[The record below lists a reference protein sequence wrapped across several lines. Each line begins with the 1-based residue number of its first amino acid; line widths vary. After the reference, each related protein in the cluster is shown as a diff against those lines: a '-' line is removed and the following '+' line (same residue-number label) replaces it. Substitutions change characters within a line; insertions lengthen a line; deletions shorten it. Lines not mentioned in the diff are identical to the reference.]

1 MKISNQE
8 KYLGDLID
16 KTGSSRPNI
25 ELRKSKGF
33 GIIANIMAIINEIPF
48 ANWKVQAGLSLR
60 QAMLING
67 ILFNSEAWHGVE
79 KKDINMLEKVDE
91 ALLRGVLS
99 AHPKIPIEALYLET
113 KSVPIRFIIASR
125 RIMYLHTILQRQ
137 V

>member
-8 KYLGDLID
+8 KYLGDFID

-48 ANWKVQAGLSLR
+48 ANWIVQAGLSLS

-67 ILFNSEAWHGVE
+67 ILINSEAYHGV
-79 KKDINMLEKVDE
+79 LV
-91 ALLRGVLS
+91 
-99 AHPKIPIEALYLET
+99 
-113 KSVPIRFIIASR
+113 F
-125 RIMYLHTILQRQ
+125 
-137 V
+137 